1 MNCCFKKISAAVLA
15 LTIVCA
21 AAPSAGYAGILR
33 PAVTAGAVGSGVSFD
48 AESGVLTLS
57 GAFAA
62 ADVRT
67 ILDNRNIT
75 VNKIIAD
82 ETAVFPADCTRLF
95 SGNAV
100 IDMIDIS
107 KADTSG
113 VTSMNL
119 MFAGNTFNNIILDGI
134 DTSNVTSMNGMFAV
148 SKIGNLDL
156 SCLDTSSVTDMGS
169 MFASCTANDIIL
181 SGLDA
186 SAVSNAD
193 FMFVACS
200 ARIIN
205 MDGIDLS
212 GLTRLDG
219 LFASCIAEKIIFTGV
234 DASKATSM
242 VSMFGSC
249 SVKAI
254 DLSGIIIPNVTNM
267 NGMFYSCRNTD
278 YIDLNNINA
287 SAVVSMSGMF
297 NECFKLKTVDLS
309 SFTTASVE
317 TLDSMFGNCQSIESI
332 NFGNFDTSHA
342 TTMNAMFIGCKKL
355 VSLDLSSFVPS
366 AVENM
371 SQMFEEC
378 RSLESVAF
386 GNFDTSNVTTM
397 YSMFGFCEKLGSLDL
412 SSFRTAKVQNMR
424 NMFSGCKSLE
434 SLDLSSFDTSGASNL
449 SYMFT
454 DCSALTDLNVSSFD
468 TSNVESIEGMF
479 GYCTSLSYVDVS
491 SFNTNKISGVQKS
504 FNGSTLLAPCINTV
518 NGMSISLD
526 GTIGVNYYA
535 SLGVNTA
542 KAVLSGPNGDVTIT
556 DLEKYKQTDGTYKFT
571 YNVNSVQMSDNVSLR
586 FFDAQDRQLIT
597 LKYNGVLSN
606 YSRADYSVRNY
617 INDSSKFEN
626 NQKLA
631 ALANALNNYGYA
643 AENYFLGKHN
653 AVKGI
658 DNIKKSDLDPFKP
671 SFGNDVRFS
680 LVLDSATAARIY
692 TDSNDVLI
700 DGVAVSPSTS
710 KYGQFYELSDIPA
723 HMLRAE
729 HSVSIDGKSYSF
741 NPMSYSYRALYNDN
755 ASKQLTDLAKALYVY
770 SFTAIDYLY

>member
-67 ILDNRNIT
+67 ILDNENIT

-100 IDMIDIS
+100 IDTIDIS

-148 SKIGNLDL
+148 STIGNLDL

-186 SAVSNAD
+186 SAVANAD

-212 GLTRLDG
+212 GLTCLDG

-254 DLSGIIIPNVTNM
+254 DLSGIIIPKVTNM

-297 NECFKLKTVDLS
+297 SECLKLKTVDLS

-371 SQMFEEC
+371 SQMFDEC
-378 RSLESVAF
+378 RSLQSVTF
-386 GNFDTSNVTTM
+386 GNFDTSKVTTM

-412 SSFRTAKVQNMR
+412 SSFRTAKVQNMS
-424 NMFSGCKSLE
+424 NMFYGCKSLE
-434 SLDLSSFDTSGASNL
+434 SLDL
-449 SYMFT
+449 
-454 DCSALTDLNVSSFD
+454 SSFD

-479 GYCTSLSYVDVS
+479 GYCTLLSYVDVS

-653 AVKGI
+653 AVNGI

-700 DGVAVSPSTS
+700 DDAAVSPSTS